1 MILAQTAGLQ
11 TGTVP
16 YAVTEGIG
24 AFNGSC
30 FQRPD
35 LDPRSCGLWI
45 EKTHWATCLP
55 HEVRPGGF
63 GCGGNNLSKCTIP
76 GSPDGMYKQTPA
88 AFNVSHIM
96 FAYGYADPRCDV
108 YRFWERPFPVQMK
121 RKATNA
127 HGVKPLIVRCKGQG
141 EAARVLAIFASFGQ
155 GGQLDAKLNQ
165 TELGLRMDANA
176 FDPQDPSRKVT
187 IGAGGEL
194 SFWLNRHDF
203 RMVVVE

>member
-16 YAVTEGIG
+16 YAVGEGIG
-24 AFNGSC
+24 SFNGSC

-35 LDPRSCGLWI
+35 LDPHNCELWI

-63 GCGGNNLSKCTIP
+63 GCGGNNLTKCTIP
-76 GSPDGMYKQTPA
+76 GSPDGEYQQTPA

-96 FAYGYADPRCDV
+96 FAYGYADPTCDV
-108 YRFWERPFPVQMK
+108 YRFWEMPFPVHMNH
-121 RKATNA
+121 KASNA
-127 HGVKPLIVRCKGQG
+127 KGVKPLLVRCKQG
-141 EAARVLAIFASFGQ
+141 GGKTRVLAIFASFGK
-155 GGQLDAKLNQ
+155 GGQVEAQLNL
-165 TELGLRMDANA
+165 TELELHKGASA
-176 FDPQDPSRKVT
+176 SDPQDPRRNVT
-187 IGAGGEL
+187 FGTDGEL